1 MIRFNSASRGFTKL
15 ALSAAA
21 IASLGFVL
29 NSARADEGMWTFDNL
44 PKSEIRA
51 RYGFNASNRW
61 IKRVMR
67 SSVRL
72 NAGGS
77 GSFVSR
83 DGLVLTNHHVAA
95 DTLQKLSTAQRDL
108 YRNGF
113 LAHSFTEEIKA
124 PDLEINQLMG
134 IRDVTAE
141 VNSVVTPGM
150 SAGDALTA
158 RRAKIAQIETR
169 ETAASQL
176 RSDVVT
182 LYNGGQYHLY
192 QYKKYTDVRL
202 VFAPEFDIAFFGGDP
217 DNFEFPRY
225 NLDMTLFR
233 VYENDRPARLDYYL
247 RWSTRGAQ
255 ANELVFV
262 SGNPGRTERMLT
274 VPGLEFLRDHSLP
287 FITAQLAR
295 RESVLAQYSQ
305 LGAEQRRQAQD
316 EFFGIQNSLKVRRG
330 QLTGLSSN
338 PAILDSKRQAE
349 AQLQATAQGRSELA
363 AEVGAWTMLEQA
375 HAAHVLVFKERS
387 LLETGAGF
395 QSRLFRLARVLV
407 RMAAEDAKPEAQR
420 LPEFRPSAREALM
433 RDLLSVAPIYPALDQ
448 FKLADSLTYLQSELG
463 AQHPAVIAALAGRT
477 PAQRAQEVVAGT
489 TLATVAGRQ
498 ALVGATSAALAAST
512 DTMIQLAIAVDAA
525 ARQVRTRYE
534 TQVEGPTIRGNQM
547 LAKIMFTVNGTTQ
560 YPDATFT
567 PRLSFGKVI
576 GYTEPNGTPVNYFTT
591 MSGAF
596 AHQRANGSADPY
608 LLPQSWRNAE
618 ARLNPNTHFNFVSSN
633 DIIGGNS
640 GSPVVNSRAELVGLI
655 FDGNIHS
662 LVGSF
667 VYDQTRN
674 RAVSVDSAGM
684 LEALDKVYSAGP
696 LIRQLVR

>member
-1 MIRFNSASRGFTKL
+1 MKRILL
-15 ALSAAA
+15 ALGTF
-21 IASLGFVL
+21 ASLVL
-29 NSARADEGMWTFDNL
+29 TSAQVKADEGMWTFDNL
-44 PKSEIRA
+44 PKSEIRS

-72 NAGGS
+72 NVGGS

-108 YRNGF
+108 YRTGF
-113 LAHSFTEEIKA
+113 LAHSFAEEIKA
-124 PDLEINQLMG
+124 PDLEINQLLN
-134 IRDVTAE
+134 IQDVTTE
-141 VNSVVTPGM
+141 VNSVVTAGM
-150 SAGDALTA
+150 SASDALTA
-158 RRAKIAQIETR
+158 RRAKMAQIEQR
-169 ETAASQL
+169 EFNRTQL

-233 VYENDRPARLDYYL
+233 VYENDRPARLDNFL

-255 ANELVFV
+255 ADELVFV

-274 VPGLEFLRDHSLP
+274 VPGLEFLRDRSLP
-287 FITAQLAR
+287 FLISQLAR
-295 RESVLAQYSQ
+295 RESVLAQYAA
-305 LGAEQRRQAQD
+305 LGGEQARQAQD
-316 EFFGIQNSLKVRRG
+316 EFFSIQNSLKVRRG
-330 QLTGLSSN
+330 QLSGLASN
-338 PAILDSKRQAE
+338 PAILNGKRQAE
-349 AQLQATAQGRSELA
+349 AQLQAAARGRSELSN
-363 AEVGAWTMLEQA
+363 EVGAWNMLEQA
-375 HAAHVLVFKERS
+375 HVAHASVYVQRS

-395 QSRLFRLARVLV
+395 QSRLFRVARVLV

-433 RDLLSVAPIYPALDQ
+433 RDLLSAAPIYPALDQ
-448 FKLADSLTYLQSELG
+448 FKLADSLSYLQSELG
-463 AQHPAVIAALAGRT
+463 AQHPAVLAALAGRT
-477 PAQRAQEVVAGT
+477 PAERAREVVAGT
-489 TLATVAGRQ
+489 TLTTVAGRQ
-498 ALVGATSAALAAST
+498 AFVGATSATLAASA

-525 ARQVRTRYE
+525 ARQVRSQYE
-534 TQVEGPTIRGNQM
+534 AQVEGPTIRGNEM
-547 LAKIMFTVNGTTQ
+547 LAKIMFAINGTSQ

-567 PRLSFGKVI
+567 PRLSFGKVM
-576 GYTEPNGTPVNYFTT
+576 GYTEPNGTAVNYFTT

-596 AHQRANGSADPY
+596 AHQRTHGSTYPY
-608 LLPQSWRNAE
+608 ALPQSWRQAE
-618 ARLNPNTHFNFVSSN
+618 SRLNPNTHFNFVSTN

-640 GSPVVNSRAELVGLI
+640 GSPVINRRAELVGLI

-684 LEALDKVYSAGP
+684 LEALNKVYGAGP
-696 LIRQLVR
+696 LIRELVR